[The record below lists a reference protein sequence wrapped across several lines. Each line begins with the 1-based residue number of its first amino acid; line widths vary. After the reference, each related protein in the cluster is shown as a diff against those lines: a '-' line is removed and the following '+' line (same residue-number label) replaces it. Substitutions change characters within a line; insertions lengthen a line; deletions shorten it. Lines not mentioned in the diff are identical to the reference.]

1 MKLVSMGV
9 SKRAVNVNRGENDM
23 KRVFGFFFF
32 CTLAAVVTA
41 EEADSDLIE
50 EVVVTATYRETNLME
65 TPVSIS
71 AVTEDM
77 IEDIGAQSM
86 EELFTMIPGLSMAGG
101 GGGGNGQSRYTI
113 RGISSQS
120 GDIGYAPVLATVGV
134 YIDGTPV
141 TSALGPDNQ
150 VSGTLFDIER
160 VEVLKGPQGTLFG
173 EGSQGGTI
181 RYIYKKPDPTEFDA
195 AVNVSFAQ
203 MDESND
209 HSSRLDAMVNL
220 PLSERAAIRLTAW
233 NSETAGYIDNLTPIE
248 DDYNT
253 GQSEGLRAAF
263 RFEGDT
269 WNVTASLHHSEQETE
284 GGVGT
289 FAPYQALSARLPG
302 LPPNSVD
309 EIDIYSLTFEKD
321 FGWAT
326 LHSLTSYTDRAVD
339 AVTEGTA
346 DGASL
351 LDFFY
356 FGATE
361 AAGHEGCASA
371 AQVGLAF
378 GIPSLCPNW
387 PGLFNLAGPAFTPDG
402 RNILA
407 ISNVA
412 DFTTEQWVQEIRLV
426 SPADRPLRW
435 VAGAFWKDSEDH
447 TGGNQTAGYY
457 AGRDAAQ
464 AAFDP
469 LLQGNPANNHDDFIE
484 EYAVFGEVSYD
495 LTETLEITAGVRISD
510 IEQHFQRSDRRTDDT
525 PVSPKLTLSWEPM
538 DNLMIYGGY
547 TTGFRPGNVN
557 NNLAWYADTFAGQGL
572 DPEPILSGLF
582 FDGDEVD
589 SYELGVKATLFDG
602 RVAVQGSAYFLEW
615 DDMIVHEVNPAI
627 GTGDVYNVNSG
638 GAEVKG
644 VELEINAF
652 ITERLHV
659 RLAGDYNDT
668 EVTSAAEFSST
679 EKGTELIFAP
689 SNSAS
694 LAINYTLPLAN
705 AWVMDFYLDRSWV
718 SEQYTNSQNSLEIPR
733 FDRSNARITLR
744 SPDESWRV
752 ALYGTNLE
760 DEEIL
765 RGRTATGTLF
775 WHTPRQFGLEVGY
788 QM

>member
-1 MKLVSMGV
+1 
-9 SKRAVNVNRGENDM
+9 M
-23 KRVFGFFFF
+23 KRLLGLCV
-32 CTLAAVVTA
+32 LATMTVGVAA
-41 EEADSDLIE
+41 EDADSELIE
-50 EVVVTATYRETNLME
+50 ELVVTATYRETNLME

-71 AVTEDM
+71 AVTEEV

-86 EELFTMIPGLSMAGG
+86 EELFTSIPGLSMAGG
-101 GGGGNGQSRYTI
+101 GSGGNGQARYTV

-120 GDIGYAPVLATVGV
+120 GDIGYAPVSATVGV

-181 RYIYKKPDPTEFDA
+181 RYIYKKPDPTAFDA
-195 AVNVSFAQ
+195 GINVSFAK
-203 MDESND
+203 MDESDDN
-209 HSSRLDAMVNL
+209 SSRVDAMINV
-220 PLSERAAIRLTAW
+220 PLGERAAFRLTGW
-233 NSETAGYIDNLTPIE
+233 TSETAGYIDNLTPVE

-253 GQSEGLRAAF
+253 GQSQGVRAAI
-263 RFEGDT
+263 RYESDT
-269 WNVTASLHHSEQETE
+269 WNVTASVHHSEQETE

-289 FAPYQALSARLPG
+289 FAAYSALSARLPG
-302 LPPNSVD
+302 LPPNSLD
-309 EIDIYSLTFEKD
+309 EMDIYSLTFEKD
-321 FGWAT
+321 FGWAMLT
-326 LHSLTSYTDRAVD
+326 SLTSFTDRAVD

-356 FGATE
+356 FGAT
-361 AAGHEGCASA
+361 AAADHEGCASA

-412 DFTTEQWVQEIRLV
+412 DFMTEQWVQEIRLV
-426 SPADRPLRW
+426 SPGDRPLRW
-435 VAGAFWKDSEDH
+435 VVGAFWKDSEDH

-457 AGRDAAQ
+457 PGRDAAQ

-484 EYAVFGEVSYD
+484 EYAVFGEVSFD
-495 LTETLEITAGVRISD
+495 LTETLEVTAGVRISD
-510 IEQHFQRSDRRTDDT
+510 IEQHFQRSERRTDDT
-525 PVSPKLTLSWEPM
+525 PVSPKLTLSWQPT
-538 DNLMIYGGY
+538 DNVMVYGGY

-589 SYELGVKATLFDG
+589 SYEVGVKATLFEG
-602 RVAVQGSAYFLEW
+602 RVALQGAGYFLQW

-638 GAEVKG
+638 GADIKG
-644 VELEINAF
+644 FELEVNAF
-652 ITERLHV
+652 LTERLYV
-659 RLAGDYNDT
+659 RVAGDYNDT
-668 EVTSAAEFSST
+668 EVTHAEEFSST
-679 EKGTELIFAP
+679 EEGKELIFAP
-689 SNSAS
+689 SSSAT
-694 LAINYTLPLAN
+694 LAINYSLPLTN
-705 AWVMDFYLDRSWV
+705 SWVLDFYLDRSWV
-718 SEQYTNSQNSLEIPR
+718 SKQYTNSQNTLEIPK
-733 FDRSNARITLR
+733 FERSNGRITMR
-744 SPDESWRV
+744 SPDEKWRV
-752 ALYGTNLE
+752 ALYGTNLD

-775 WHTPRQFGLEVGY
+775 WHSPRQFGLEVGY
-788 QM
+788 QF